1 MGESTQPEM
10 CDPKDKGEKNG
21 EKKKKSDK
29 GFCDNQP
36 EQESVI
42 KIRLM

>member
-21 EKKKKSDK
+21 EKKN
-29 GFCDNQP
+29 GM
-36 EQESVI
+36 EVSVTI
-42 KIRLM
+42 NRNRSQSLKYV

>member
-1 MGESTQPEM
+1 MEESTQPEM

-21 EKKKKSDK
+21 EKKKRDR

-42 KIRLM
+42 KICLM

>member
-21 EKKKKSDK
+21 EKKK
-29 GFCDNQP
+29 NAM
-36 EQESVI
+36 EVSVTTNRNRSQSL
-42 KIRLM
+42 KYV

>member
-21 EKKKKSDK
+21 EKKKRTMKV
-29 GFCDNQP
+29 
-36 EQESVI
+36 SVTTNRNRSQSL
-42 KIRLM
+42 KYA